1 MIHLGATTS
10 KTPVEA
16 LELAVKFFGPSGTG
30 LEQIQSS
37 SSQSDVVYL
46 TGGGGYVQVKA
57 WRVDDG
63 STEVDIISQEWEIPA
78 REFLA
83 EL

>member
-1 MIHLGATTS
+1 MIHLGTTTS
-10 KTPVEA
+10 KTPGEA
-16 LELAVKFFGPSGTG
+16 LQQAVEFFGPSGTG
-30 LEQIQSS
+30 LELVQS

-57 WRVDDG
+57 RRVDDG

-78 REFLA
+78 KEFLA

>member
-1 MIHLGATTS
+1 MIHFGTTTS
-10 KTPVEA
+10 KTPEEA
-16 LELAVKFFGPSGTG
+16 LEQSVKFFGPSGTG
-30 LEQIQSS
+30 LEQVQSS
-37 SSQSDVVYL
+37 PRPDLVYL
-46 TGGGGYVQVKA
+46 TGGGGYVQVMA
-57 WRVDDG
+57 WRINDG